1 MNILNRI
8 IRRLCAE
15 CTWAKLGA
23 YTQFVYY
30 KRKPLLEY
38 NISNRGRPSENLIRE
53 ANN

>member
-30 KRKPLLEY
+30 KRKPLFEY
-38 NISNRGRPSENLIRE
+38 NISNRGGKTLNSVI
-53 ANN
+53 

>member
-23 YTQFVYY
+23 YAQFVYY

-38 NISNRGRPSENLIRE
+38 NISNRGGKTLISVI
-53 ANN
+53 